1 LPVTDT
7 AAAELRARI
16 LTLVAEYHAAAFP
29 KDDFRPGE
37 TPIPVS
43 GKVFDADEMQ
53 HLVEASLDF
62 WLTTG
67 RFAAQFEREFA
78 RWVGVRHAILVNSG
92 SSATLLALT
101 SLTADELGSR
111 ALRPGDEVITAA
123 AGFPTTVNPI
133 IQNRLIPVFVD
144 SVIPTYNA
152 DPDAIEAAIGPRT
165 RAIMLAHTLG
175 NPFDVDRIKAI
186 AEKNGLWLIED
197 TCDAVGSTWRGKQ
210 AGTFGDV
217 STVSFYPA
225 HHMTMGEGGAVL
237 TGSPVLKKIIE
248 SFRDWGRDCWC
259 EPGDDNTCGKRF
271 DWQLGTLPTGYDHKY
286 SYSRIG
292 YNLKLTD
299 MQAAVGV
306 AQLKKLDGFVARR
319 RENFAYL
326 RAALEP
332 LSDTLIL
339 PEATP
344 GSDPSWFGFPITLRE
359 GMGIS
364 RNAVIARLEA
374 RGIKTRLLFGGNLTR
389 QPAYASVPFRVVGDL
404 TNADII
410 MNRTFWV
417 GIFPG
422 LDRPMLDYVALQMR
436 EAVRPGEDDR
446 PTIPAAA
453 TPKAKPRPPS

>member
-1 LPVTDT
+1 MTNT

-16 LTLVAEYHAAAFP
+16 LNLVGEYHAAAFP

-37 TPIPVS
+37 TVIPVS
-43 GKVFDADEMQ
+43 GKMFDADEMQ

-92 SSATLLALT
+92 SSANLLALT
-101 SLTADELGSR
+101 TLTADELGSR

-123 AGFPTTVNPI
+123 SGFPTTVNPI
-133 IQNRLIPVFVD
+133 IHNRLVPVFVD

-175 NPFDVDRIKAI
+175 NPFDVARIKAI
-186 AEKNGLWLIED
+186 AENNDLWLIED
-197 TCDAVGSTWRGKQ
+197 TCDAVGSTWRGQQ
-210 AGTFGDV
+210 AGTFGDI

-237 TGSPVLKKIIE
+237 TSSSQLKKIIE

-271 DWQLGTLPTGYDHKY
+271 EWQLGTLPAGYDHKY

-306 AQLKKLDGFVARR
+306 AQLKKLDHFVARR

-332 LSDTLIL
+332 LGDALIL

-359 GMGIS
+359 GVGIS
-364 RNAVIARLEA
+364 RNGVIARLEA

-404 TNADII
+404 ANADII

-436 EAVRPGEDDR
+436 EAVRLGEGDLPAIL
-446 PTIPAAA
+446 PTASTKA
-453 TPKAKPRPPS
+453 TPKPSS